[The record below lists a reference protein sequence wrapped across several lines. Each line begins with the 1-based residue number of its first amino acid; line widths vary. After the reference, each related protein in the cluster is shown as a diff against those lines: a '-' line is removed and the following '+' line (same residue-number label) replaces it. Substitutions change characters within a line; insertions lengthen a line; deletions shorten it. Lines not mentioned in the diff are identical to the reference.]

1 MLKSFATQILSVTL
15 SAVIVVQPVMA
26 QVVVDNQ
33 AAANNQ
39 ASLDAAR
46 NGVPIVNIANPNGA
60 GISHN
65 KFKDF
70 NVGVEGLIL
79 NNSRSVGQSQL
90 GGVIAGNANL
100 TSGSAR
106 LILNEVTGASRSNL
120 LGYQEIFGQSAE
132 YVLANPNGITCNG
145 CGFINTPRA
154 TFSTGLPQF
163 DSSGD
168 FLGVDVD
175 TGDILIDGAGL
186 NAANVPYFDIISRT
200 AKINADLHARDLS
213 VITGRNTV
221 NYASREAVAK
231 SDIPEK
237 PSISIDSSLL
247 GGMYAN
253 RIRLVGTEQGVG
265 VKVAGDLAASS
276 GELTISADGK
286 ISVNNLTSAQNISVA
301 SAADSVTV
309 TGTVQASQTT
319 QIKADNAIEVQ
330 SEASVSGDHLQI
342 EAARLENQGKIKG
355 GQQTN
360 IETSHIENTGT
371 IIGNGGV
378 SVVSDTLNNLGSGL
392 IKSDAD
398 IIIQTD
404 LTNEGGLEAEGKL
417 DVASTNNLVVG
428 GRLVGGG
435 GLRLSAANDLTVDSE
450 EVYSAGPAELT
461 VGGQLINNGKLSI
474 AGDLGGTIKTL
485 INNGEIQV
493 SENLALSVT
502 SDFENRDIVFAAGDL
517 SFLVGDTLFN
527 NQGTLIAGGDIEL
540 VGIDDGNMALLD
552 NASATIESLEG
563 DIRIKTDELLN
574 RKVAFSTSSQRTFQ
588 QRYAANQ
595 TTHPGCNTVPGAGIS
610 PEGCAYFPGSG
621 VAHVPHPWKSNY
633 TSYYSTESSSN
644 GILVEVYQDVVS
656 QDSSESVISSGRDL
670 FVTGGTISNDK
681 SQIQAGRDIELTG
694 TSLANVGAQIT
705 RRLYHTA
712 SASNGFTRCYG
723 GPCKWFEFTNARKL
737 VESDIIDSH
746 DAQIVA
752 GGTFSGS
759 FTGQVNN
766 TTIVQGA
773 VSLPSDGISYVD
785 ELVNSIPD
793 PANIPVTTVPNGGVY
808 VPPTPGLFTEAPE
821 DRNYVYETRFE
832 HTDFGTFYGSDYFF
846 DQIGFDQSVVEDL
859 PKRLG
864 DAFFD
869 TRLVREQVIA
879 QTGQRFLNSTENDAA
894 QMRQLIEAAAAQ
906 KQGLGLSVGTAL
918 SADQIAALTESIVWY
933 VEEEVNGQTVL
944 VPKLYLAGGDK
955 ADITAEGA
963 LIAAADVNILADSIA
978 NSGKITAT
986 DDTSLTALGS
996 IINAGGTIN
1005 AGNDLRLVAATGDV
1019 INMSATDRLT
1029 GSLGYQ
1035 DMLLSRG
1042 KIAAGNSLSI
1052 EAGRDILNE
1061 GADISAGGDATF
1073 DAGGD
1078 VAFTAT
1084 EISRNV
1090 DYEVPGFSL
1099 EQRSTHNQGSNV
1111 DVGGNLAIKSGD
1123 NITVAGSRI
1132 SAGGNLDLEA
1142 DGNIQ
1147 VVALQ
1152 DYEYQHSE
1160 RRKSSSFNSGTR
1172 EALTSVVSSLQAGGA
1187 LNVVSKDGDVLIK
1200 ASKLSSG
1207 EQTTLSAEEGQVAL
1221 LSNTDSLYEHKI
1233 RESSNFAWF
1242 SNRDT
1247 GHIDETVVMTE
1258 ITADGGLIVNAGN
1271 GVVIEY
1277 RDTGNLEESVTALAA
1292 TPGLEWMGEMMAR
1305 DDATWHAV
1313 QEVHRSWDYKAEGL
1327 SGAGAAVI
1335 AIAVTAISMGTGAGA
1350 ALGAMAA
1357 QGMSAGAL
1365 ATGVSAAVSA
1375 GFTALASTAAI
1386 SLINNKGDLGAVLKE
1401 LGSSA
1406 TLRSLATSM
1415 VTAGLTAGIA
1425 GELGIDVGKTA
1436 EISDQI
1442 AYQSIRALTNTVAN
1456 AAINGTDIG
1465 DTLKSN
1471 LISAVAS
1478 IASAQLATKIGD
1490 LAGVDQWNL
1499 DEGDI
1504 RKVVMHAIAGCG
1516 VGQLSSQNCAA
1527 GAIGAGLQEVLGD
1540 SLQNIS
1546 DDIDTR
1552 IQLAGLAG
1560 AIAVALTGGDADAVN
1575 TATFTAQ
1582 QAATYNRQLHTDEII
1597 AIRQKAK
1604 ELAGQNGMTEAQWL
1618 EVLGTEALRRVD
1630 ADKSYE
1636 LVGSSPDAEIAQT
1649 IAEVF
1654 DGMIAQH
1661 GASFV
1666 DSLGNQINFLQKD
1679 DQFNNSALYAREITQ
1694 NRDFYDTVLADYAPA
1709 GAEALKGVLRP
1720 STLALADAL
1729 QYTQYDLIGGGG
1741 AIIPRE
1747 QEIARILELT
1757 ATTQQAG
1764 TVYAD
1769 IRDNLSDVETQLA
1782 DPTLTDAQRD
1792 NLTTQKTQLLKLQ
1805 LGLESTSYSI
1815 ASGINRIA
1823 LSGANTGR
1831 AKFIVEGAQA
1841 LNQFL
1846 NDAVTGP
1853 LLGDGAAQLRNQERV
1868 EGFIELM
1875 ANLDELPETIVNG
1888 LQEKFQQANSLY
1900 AEGDIRGGSIAF
1912 GEAQA
1917 EIASYA
1923 SGAFGATVGL
1933 SSKTAQAIG
1942 KLVQSP
1948 DLAILL
1954 KSATPNIKGS
1964 WSRSNS
1970 GSIVDNASGEVFEVK
1985 ANLDNFVI
1993 TANVDGKIYVF
2004 NKDPVSGTSSNTM
2017 DTKWDEAQFYEQ
2029 IQAAKNFE
2037 ASTNS
2042 PHLKTKWQKTTNAMF
2057 RVMELIDNMDG

>member
-1 MLKSFATQILSVTL
+1 M
-15 SAVIVVQPVMA
+15 
-26 QVVVDNQ
+26 
-33 AAANNQ
+33 
-39 ASLDAAR
+39 
-46 NGVPIVNIANPNGA
+46 
-60 GISHN
+60 
-65 KFKDF
+65 
-70 NVGVEGLIL
+70 
-79 NNSRSVGQSQL
+79 
-90 GGVIAGNANL
+90 IAGNANL

-106 LILNEVTGASRSNL
+106 LILNEVTGGNRSNL
-120 LGYQEIFGQSAE
+120 RGYQEIFGQSAE

-154 TFSTGLPQF
+154 TLSTGLPQF
-163 DSSGD
+163 DGNGD
-168 FLGVDVD
+168 LLGLDVD
-175 TGDILIDGAGL
+175 TGDVLVNGAGL

-200 AKINADLHARDLS
+200 AKINADLHAKDLS

-231 SDIPEK
+231 FDTSDK
-237 PSISIDSSLL
+237 PSVSIDSSLL

-276 GELTISADGK
+276 GELKISADGK
-286 ISVNNLTSAQNISVA
+286 ISVNNLTSAQNISVESA
-301 SAADSVTV
+301 SDIVSV

-319 QIKADNAIEVQ
+319 QIKADKAIEVQ
-330 SEASVSGDHLQI
+330 NEASVSGGYLQI
-342 EAARLENQGKIKG
+342 ETAKLENPGEIKG

-360 IETSHIENTGT
+360 IEANHIENTGT
-371 IIGNGGV
+371 IIGNGDV
-378 SVVSDTLNNLGSGL
+378 SIVSGTFSNLEAGL

-398 IIIQTD
+398 TIIQAD
-404 LTNEGGLEAEGKL
+404 LTNDGRLEATGKL
-417 DVASTNNLVVG
+417 DIASTNNLVVG
-428 GRLVGGG
+428 GVLSGGA
-435 GLRLSAANDLTVDSE
+435 GLRLSAANDLTVNSE
-450 EVYSAGPAELT
+450 EVFSAGAAELT
-461 VGGQLINNGKLSI
+461 VGGQLINNGKLSV
-474 AGDLGGTIKTL
+474 AGDLGGTITNL
-485 INNGEIQV
+485 VNNGEIQV
-493 SENLALSVT
+493 SENLALNVT
-502 SDFENRDIVFAAGDL
+502 SNFENRDLVFAAGDL
-517 SFLVGDTLFN
+517 SFLIGDTLFN
-527 NQGTLIAGGDIEL
+527 NEGTLIAGGDIEL
-540 VGIDDGNMALLD
+540 RGLDDGKMALLD
-552 NASATIESLEG
+552 NASATIESLDG
-563 DIRIKTDELLN
+563 DIRIKTDKLLN

-656 QDSSESVISSGRDL
+656 QDTPEAVISSGRDL

-681 SQIQAGRDIELTG
+681 SQIQASRDIELTG
-694 TSLANVGAQIT
+694 TSLENVGAQIT
-705 RRLYHTA
+705 RRLYHRA

-723 GPCKWFEFTNARKL
+723 GSCKWFEFTNARKL

-759 FTGQVNN
+759 FTGQVDN

-808 VPPTPGLFTEAPE
+808 VPPTPGLFKEAPE

-846 DQIGFDQSVVEDL
+846 DQIGFDQSVVEGL

-955 ADITAEGA
+955 TDITAEGA
-963 LIAAADVNILADSIA
+963 IIAAADIDLLADSVA

-986 DDTSLTALGS
+986 GDMSLTALGS

-1005 AGNDLRLVAATGDV
+1005 AGKDLSLVAATGDV
-1019 INMSATDRLT
+1019 INMSVTDRAT

-1061 GADISAGGDATF
+1061 GADVSAGGDATF

-1090 DYEVPGFSL
+1090 EYDVPGFSL
-1099 EQRSTHNQGSNV
+1099 EQRSTHNRGSNV
-1111 DVGGNLAIKSGD
+1111 DIGGNLAIKSGD
-1123 NITVAGSRI
+1123 NITVAGSQI

-1172 EALTSVVSSLQAGGA
+1172 EALTSVISSLQAGGS
-1187 LNVVSKDGDVLIK
+1187 LNVVSETGDVLIK
-1200 ASKLSSG
+1200 ASKLASG

-1258 ITADGGLIVNAGN
+1258 VTADGGLIVNAGN

-1350 ALGAMAA
+1350 ALGALAA
-1357 QGMSAGAL
+1357 NGMSAGAL

-1425 GELGIDVGKTA
+1425 GELGIEVGKTA
-1436 EISDQI
+1436 GINDQI
-1442 AYQSIRALTNTVAN
+1442 AYQSIRTLTNTVAS

-1478 IASAQLATKIGD
+1478 IASAQLATKIGN
-1490 LAGVDQWNL
+1490 LAGEDQWNL
-1499 DEGDI
+1499 EEGDI

-1516 VGQLSSQNCAA
+1516 VGQLSSQSCAA

-1540 SLQNIS
+1540 QIDAMS
-1546 DDIDTR
+1546 DDEGTR
-1552 IQLAGLAG
+1552 AQIAGLAG
-1560 AIAVALTGGDADAVN
+1560 AIAVAVTGGDAEAVN
-1575 TATFTAQ
+1575 TASEIAN
-1582 QAATYNRQLHTDEII
+1582 AAWTYNRELHREEKQLNILLAEEMSKESGRTPFQERELLDRVNCEIAQCGATTGAMDPESPQYEEMI
-1597 AIRQKAK
+1597 DNLWDLYPEQMTVLAVASGAMTLENGQPVYTYTRSDMADDVTTPIEGPGLIFDLLTGGASGGVNALAKTGGK
-1604 ELAGQNGMTEAQWL
+1604 ELA
-1618 EVLGTEALRRVD
+1618 VLAKVVVRNMLDNPAAIGGTA
-1630 ADKSYE
+1630 KN
-1636 LVGSSPDAEIAQT
+1636 IAQNVADAAKQAMQRLAGVKNT
-1649 IAEVF
+1649 ATVGGKTCVYSCVV
-1654 DGMIAQH
+1654 DGTTRYVGIT
-1661 GASFV
+1661 
-1666 DSLGNQINFLQKD
+1666 D
-1679 DQFNNSALYAREITQ
+1679 DVVR
-1694 NRDFYDTVLADYAPA
+1694 R
-1709 GAEALKGVLRP
+1709 GAEHMRDKGVKVTHIMGL
-1720 STLALADAL
+1720 
-1729 QYTQYDLIGGGG
+1729 
-1741 AIIPRE
+1741 
-1747 QEIARILELT
+1747 
-1757 ATTQQAG
+1757 
-1764 TVYAD
+1764 
-1769 IRDNLSDVETQLA
+1769 DNLSRADARAVEQTLINYYGLGKNGGTLLNKINSISA
-1782 DPTLTDAQRD
+1782 TRNPTAYET
-1792 NLTTQKTQLLKLQ
+1792 
-1805 LGLESTSYSI
+1805 
-1815 ASGINRIA
+1815 A
-1823 LSGANTGR
+1823 L
-1831 AKFIVEGAQA
+1831 
-1841 LNQFL
+1841 
-1846 NDAVTGP
+1846 
-1853 LLGDGAAQLRNQERV
+1853 
-1868 EGFIELM
+1868 
-1875 ANLDELPETIVNG
+1875 
-1888 LQEKFQQANSLY
+1888 
-1900 AEGDIRGGSIAF
+1900 IRGK
-1912 GEAQA
+1912 E
-1917 EIASYA
+1917 
-1923 SGAFGATVGL
+1923 
-1933 SSKTAQAIG
+1933 
-1942 KLVQSP
+1942 
-1948 DLAILL
+1948 LL
-1954 KSATPNIKGS
+1954 DS
-1964 WSRSNS
+1964 
-1970 GSIVDNASGEVFEVK
+1970 VD
-1985 ANLDNFVI
+1985 
-1993 TANVDGKIYVF
+1993 YQ
-2004 NKDPVSGTSSNTM
+2004 
-2017 DTKWDEAQFYEQ
+2017 W
-2029 IQAAKNFE
+2029 
-2037 ASTNS
+2037 TN
-2042 PHLKTKWQKTTNAMF
+2042 
-2057 RVMELIDNMDG
+2057 

>member
-79 NNSRSVGQSQL
+79 NNSRTVGQSQL

-132 YVLANPNGITCNG
+132 YVLANPSGITCNG

-175 TGDILIDGAGL
+175 TGDVLIDGAGL

-213 VITGRNTV
+213 IITGRNTV
-221 NYASREAVAK
+221 NYVSREAVAK

-237 PSISIDSSLL
+237 PNISIDSSLL

-330 SEASVSGDHLQI
+330 SQASVSGDHLQI
-342 EAARLENQGKIKG
+342 ETARLENQGKIKG

-360 IETSHIENTGT
+360 IETNHTENTGT

-485 INNGEIQV
+485 VNNGEIQV

-540 VGIDDGNMALLD
+540 VGLDDGNMALLD

-656 QDSSESVISSGRDL
+656 QDSPESVISSGRDL

-879 QTGQRFLNSTENDAA
+879 QTGQRFLNTAENDAA

-963 LIAAADVNILADSIA
+963 IIAAADVNILADSIA

-986 DDTSLTALGS
+986 DDMSLTALGS

-1035 DMLLSRG
+1035 DMLLSSG

-1111 DVGGNLAIKSGD
+1111 DIGGNLAIKSGD
-1123 NITVAGSRI
+1123 NITVAGSQI

-1172 EALTSVVSSLQAGGA
+1172 EALTSVISSLQAGGA

-1357 QGMSAGAL
+1357 QGMGAGAV
-1365 ATGVSAAVSA
+1365 ASGVVTAAVSA

-1425 GELGIDVGKTA
+1425 AELGIDVGKTA

-1540 SLQNIS
+1540 SLENIS
-1546 DDIDTR
+1546 DDINTR

-1575 TATFTAQ
+1575 TASFTAQ
-1582 QAATYNRQLHTDEII
+1582 QAATYNRQLHTEERV
-1597 AIRQKAK
+1597 AIRKLAE
-1604 ELAGQNGMTEAQWL
+1604 ELAEEGEFTADEWESRLGRAAARNVDATYAEMFAADDEASAILANHFKDQTFTDEYGRQVTFLDPDNAFFNRARYADHILPNADFYEAVLAPSYPDNAVPAAFRALTEAAFDPDLGSEPAKAQQD
-1618 EVLGTEALRRVD
+1618 VLNGLTYISE
-1630 ADKSYE
+1630 
-1636 LVGSSPDAEIAQT
+1636 QT
-1649 IAEVF
+1649 
-1654 DGMIAQH
+1654 
-1661 GASFV
+1661 
-1666 DSLGNQINFLQKD
+1666 
-1679 DQFNNSALYAREITQ
+1679 
-1694 NRDFYDTVLADYAPA
+1694 TV
-1709 GAEALKGVLRP
+1709 
-1720 STLALADAL
+1720 
-1729 QYTQYDLIGGGG
+1729 Q
-1741 AIIPRE
+1741 
-1747 QEIARILELT
+1747 
-1757 ATTQQAG
+1757 
-1764 TVYAD
+1764 
-1769 IRDNLSDVETQLA
+1769 
-1782 DPTLTDAQRD
+1782 
-1792 NLTTQKTQLLKLQ
+1792 
-1805 LGLESTSYSI
+1805 
-1815 ASGINRIA
+1815 
-1823 LSGANTGR
+1823 
-1831 AKFIVEGAQA
+1831 
-1841 LNQFL
+1841 
-1846 NDAVTGP
+1846 
-1853 LLGDGAAQLRNQERV
+1853 
-1868 EGFIELM
+1868 
-1875 ANLDELPETIVNG
+1875 LDELQQAIFSGEFRGDDLRYALQILDDFTQYQNSVDGLVKTVRAQGVRAGVVEPDYIENIKDIASVAAVLAGSATRLTSLASVRAKINKNWSSGGPNG
-1888 LQEKFQQANSLY
+1888 TNKGLPDNGIDYSAISTASNGQRVSPTNLQEQSLWTGVVENPAAGRVLQNLNNDPRFQ
-1900 AEGDIRGGSIAF
+1900 
-1912 GEAQA
+1912 
-1917 EIASYA
+1917 ASD
-1923 SGAFGATVGL
+1923 GFQKMEMTTVSETGQRV
-1933 SSKTAQAIG
+1933 TIHYQY
-1942 KLVQSP
+1942 
-1948 DLAILL
+1948 
-1954 KSATPNIKGS
+1954 N
-1964 WSRSNS
+1964 
-1970 GSIVDNASGEVFEVK
+1970 
-1985 ANLDNFVI
+1985 
-1993 TANVDGKIYVF
+1993 
-2004 NKDPVSGTSSNTM
+2004 SNTGQPY
-2017 DTKWDEAQFYEQ
+2017 DIKIVY
-2029 IQAAKNFE
+2029 
-2037 ASTNS
+2037 
-2042 PHLKTKWQKTTNAMF
+2042 PL
-2057 RVMELIDNMDG
+2057 GG

>member
-1 MLKSFATQILSVTL
+1 
-15 SAVIVVQPVMA
+15 
-26 QVVVDNQ
+26 
-33 AAANNQ
+33 
-39 ASLDAAR
+39 
-46 NGVPIVNIANPNGA
+46 
-60 GISHN
+60 
-65 KFKDF
+65 
-70 NVGVEGLIL
+70 
-79 NNSRSVGQSQL
+79 
-90 GGVIAGNANL
+90 
-100 TSGSAR
+100 
-106 LILNEVTGASRSNL
+106 
-120 LGYQEIFGQSAE
+120 
-132 YVLANPNGITCNG
+132 
-145 CGFINTPRA
+145 
-154 TFSTGLPQF
+154 
-163 DSSGD
+163 
-168 FLGVDVD
+168 
-175 TGDILIDGAGL
+175 
-186 NAANVPYFDIISRT
+186 
-200 AKINADLHARDLS
+200 
-213 VITGRNTV
+213 
-221 NYASREAVAK
+221 
-231 SDIPEK
+231 
-237 PSISIDSSLL
+237 
-247 GGMYAN
+247 
-253 RIRLVGTEQGVG
+253 
-265 VKVAGDLAASS
+265 
-276 GELTISADGK
+276 
-286 ISVNNLTSAQNISVA
+286 
-301 SAADSVTV
+301 
-309 TGTVQASQTT
+309 
-319 QIKADNAIEVQ
+319 
-330 SEASVSGDHLQI
+330 
-342 EAARLENQGKIKG
+342 
-355 GQQTN
+355 
-360 IETSHIENTGT
+360 
-371 IIGNGGV
+371 
-378 SVVSDTLNNLGSGL
+378 
-392 IKSDAD
+392 
-398 IIIQTD
+398 
-404 LTNEGGLEAEGKL
+404 
-417 DVASTNNLVVG
+417 
-428 GRLVGGG
+428 
-435 GLRLSAANDLTVDSE
+435 LRLSAANDLTVDSE